1 MATSTPA
8 KTRDSDFCSVNFLTY
23 FFHIFNIV
31 FLLSGC
37 GVLAVGLWSVIY
49 KHQYVT
55 LLTTST
61 YALTGYVLVLAGALV
76 LLVVILGCCGI
87 WRENRCLLLVY
98 TFLLLLIF
106 LLEVM
111 AGLLAYVYQAQVDD
125 ELSHTLNTTFLET
138 YRIRTEQTTA
148 IDKMQQ
154 ELDCCGVN
162 SFEDWQ
168 YSVWKQQSSD
178 SPVRVPDTCC
188 LSPSPGCGR
197 SINPSNIFY
206 AGCKDGFAALLVEQ
220 LNIIGAVGLGISVI
234 QVFGMILSC
243 CLYLKLR
250 YITDYD

>member
-1 MATSTPA
+1 MATSAPA

-37 GVLAVGLWSVIY
+37 GVLAVGLWSVLY
-49 KHQYVT
+49 KHQYVS
-55 LLTTST
+55 LLTTVT
-61 YALTGYVLVLAGALV
+61 YALTAYVLVIAGALV
-76 LLVVILGCCGI
+76 LFVVILGCCGV

-111 AGLLAYVYQAQVDD
+111 AGLLAYVYQAQVGD
-125 ELSHTLNTTFLET
+125 ELAVTLNATFLET
-138 YRIRTEQTTA
+138 YRIKNEQTAA

-154 ELDCCGVN
+154 ELTCCGVK

-168 YSVWKQQSSD
+168 YSVWKQQSGE
-178 SPVRVPDTCC
+178 SPIRVPDTCC
-188 LSPSPGCGR
+188 LTPSPGCGR
-197 SINPSNIFY
+197 SISPSNIYY
-206 AGCKDGFAALLVEQ
+206 AGCKDGFTYALVEQ
-220 LNIIGAVGLGISVI
+220 LNIIGAVGLGICVI

-250 YITDYD
+250 YVTDFE